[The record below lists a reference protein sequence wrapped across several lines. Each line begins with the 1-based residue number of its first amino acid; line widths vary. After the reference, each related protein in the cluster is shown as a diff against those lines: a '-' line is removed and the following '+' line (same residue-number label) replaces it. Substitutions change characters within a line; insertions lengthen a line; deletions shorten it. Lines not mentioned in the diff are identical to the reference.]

1 MVVFVCVLPST
12 LVCMVCFWSSMDHS
26 CCPVWFQIT
35 LVNYTQSLK
44 LHPIDCVCV
53 CVCVYVGASVCVPVC
68 VSFSCWRHLIELY
81 SMSVLI
87 NLNEVQLFL
96 CFRHLGEVKWKC
108 SCFVCVCV
116 CVGFCSNDFACV
128 CACWRKLL
136 CYVWQWV
143 RKSGCQLVSSK
154 DTPRSE
160 ADAQSLSF
168 HLSGCSKESLMGQNS
183 DREAVVCQLVH
194 QMSVIVGLG
203 LWQ

>member
-1 MVVFVCVLPST
+1 MCMRVCVCQLPPIP
-12 LVCMVCFWSSMDHS
+12 VCMVCIWCSRNHS
-26 CCPVWFQIT
+26 CCPVWFQLT

-44 LHPIDCVCV
+44 LHPIHCACVCV
-53 CVCVYVGASVCVPVC
+53 WMSVCASPHR
-68 VSFSCWRHLIELY
+68 WRHLTELY

-87 NLNEVQLFL
+87 RLNEVQLFL

-108 SCFVCVCV
+108 SCFLCVCVSVLMLLWVCVCV
-116 CVGFCSNDFACV
+116 CACR
-128 CACWRKLL
+128 RKLL
-136 CYVWQWV
+136 CCVWRWV

-154 DTPRSE
+154 DTRWSE

-168 HLSGCSKESLMGQNS
+168 HLSGCSKGSLMGQNS
-183 DREAVVCQLVH
+183 DGEVVVCQLVH